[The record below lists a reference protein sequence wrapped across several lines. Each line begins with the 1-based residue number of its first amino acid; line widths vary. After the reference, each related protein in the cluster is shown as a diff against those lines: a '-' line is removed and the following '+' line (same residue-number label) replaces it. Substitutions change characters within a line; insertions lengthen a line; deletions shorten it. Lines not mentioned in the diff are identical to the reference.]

1 MIGCDWKAPT
11 TKGKDYDPNP
21 KKIKVYGFYWV
32 SRDTAEKLALMKGIK
47 GNHQAAQKG
56 VEFGKEELGPGV

>member
-32 SRDTAEKLALMKGIK
+32 SRDTAEKLALMKGMK